1 MNLGQTLPGLKVLD
15 LSTNIAGPFAAMIL
29 GDMGADV
36 IKIERPPHGDDTRAL
51 PPQFESQAT
60 VFLAVNRGKRSLLLD
75 IKSPEG
81 KEALLRL
88 VESADVVIESFPPGL
103 GEKLG
108 ITFEALKAR
117 NPRILMASISAFG
130 DGPIGRTM
138 PGYDALVQAV
148 SGMMSFTGSP
158 GTPTVRLAPSV
169 LDLTTGMWAAMGL
182 LAAVMRRN
190 AGGGA
195 EHVRPSLIDSAFTLM
210 NHQLLGMLATGQPPE
225 KLGSGAPS
233 AAPYG
238 VFRTADGE
246 IMIATASEPQFPRLC
261 AALGLEEVAADPR
274 FGAMADRLANRGPL
288 DRAIAAV
295 IAGQST
301 DHWLGHL
308 GHAGISCGRVNDLAE
323 ALVLPVV
330 AERGLLELDAAAP
343 ANRAAGSAGPET
355 GSRVGR
361 TFARS
366 AAAGRIRCTRN
377 RTAGFRPGD
386 WPSEGVKLR
395 LTSWQDRRRK

>member
-1 MNLGQTLPGLKVLD
+1 MNFNSTLSGLTVLD

-51 PPQFESQAT
+51 PPQVDGQAT
-60 VFLAVNRGKRSLLLD
+60 VFMAVNRGKRSLLLD
-75 IKSPEG
+75 TRLPEG
-81 KEALLRL
+81 REALLRL
-88 VESADVVIESFPPGL
+88 VETADVVIASFPPGL

-182 LAAVMRRN
+182 LAALLRRN

-210 NHQLLGMLATGQPPE
+210 NHQLLGMLATGQPPQ

-233 AAPYG
+233 ASPYG
-238 VFRTADGE
+238 VFQAADGE
-246 IMIATASEPQFPRLC
+246 VMIATASEPQFPRLC
-261 AALGLEEVAADPR
+261 AALGLEEVGTDARYAT
-274 FGAMADRLANRGPL
+274 MTDRLVNRHPL
-288 DRAIAAV
+288 NQAIADV
-295 IAGQST
+295 IGTQSVSY
-301 DHWLGHL
+301 WLSHL
-308 GHAGISCGRVNDLAE
+308 GSAGISCGRVNDLAE
-323 ALVLPVV
+323 AWALPVV
-330 AERGLLELDAAAP
+330 AERGLLDSMQLRLPIDLMGQPDRMPAP
-343 ANRAAGSAGPET
+343 RLGEH
-355 GSRVGR
+355 SRQILGQ
-361 TFARS
+361 
-366 AAAGRIRCTRN
+366 
-377 RTAGFRPGD
+377 AGFRSAEIAELGID
-386 WPSEGVKLR
+386 
-395 LTSWQDRRRK
+395 

>member
-1 MNLGQTLPGLKVLD
+1 MTFDQTLPGLKVLD

-51 PPQFESQAT
+51 PPQIEGQAT
-60 VFLAVNRGKRSLLLD
+60 VFLAVNRNKRSLLLD

-81 KEALLRL
+81 KDAFFRL
-88 VESADVVIESFPPGL
+88 VETADVVVESFPPGL
-103 GEKLG
+103 GKKLG
-108 ITFEALKAR
+108 ITFEGLKAR

-169 LDLTTGMWAAMGL
+169 LDLTTGMWAAIGL
-182 LAAVMRRN
+182 LAAIMRRN

-238 VFRTADGE
+238 VFQATDGE
-246 IMIATASEPQFPRLC
+246 LMIATASEPQFPRLC
-261 AALGLEEVAADPR
+261 AALGLDSLTGDPR
-274 FGAMADRLANRGPL
+274 FATMVERLVHRVALNAQIADK
-288 DRAIAAV
+288 IAE
-295 IAGQST
+295 QSVS
-301 DHWLGHL
+301 HWLSVL
-308 GHAGISCGRVNDLAE
+308 GTAGISCGRVNNLAE
-323 ALVLPVV
+323 ALALPVV
-330 AERGLLELDAAAP
+330 AERELLNAMQLRLPIDLSGQP
-343 ANRAAGSAGPET
+343 ARMVPPKLGEH
-355 GSRVGR
+355 SREVLQQ
-361 TFARS
+361 
-366 AAAGRIRCTRN
+366 
-377 RTAGFRPGD
+377 AGFDQQAITKMGID
-386 WPSEGVKLR
+386 
-395 LTSWQDRRRK
+395 

>member
-1 MNLGQTLPGLKVLD
+1 MTFNQTLPGLKVLD

-29 GDMGADV
+29 GDLGADV

-51 PPQFESQAT
+51 PPRWEGEAT
-60 VFLAVNRGKRSLLLD
+60 VFLAVNRNKRSLLLD

-81 KEALLRL
+81 KAALFRL
-88 VESADVVIESFPPGL
+88 VETADVVIESFPPGL

-108 ITFEALKAR
+108 ITFDALKVR

-130 DGPIGRTM
+130 DGPIGKTM

-169 LDLTTGMWAAMGL
+169 LDLSTGMWVAMGL
-182 LAAVMRRN
+182 LAAIIRRS

-195 EHVRPSLIDSAFTLM
+195 EHIRPSLIDSAFTLM

-238 VFRTADGE
+238 VFQASDGE
-246 IMIATASEPQFPRLC
+246 LMIATASEPQFPRLC
-261 AALGLEEVAADPR
+261 AALGRDELPTDPR
-274 FGAMADRLANRGPL
+274 FATMADRLAHRNELNRV
-288 DRAIAAV
+288 IAAT
-295 IAGQST
+295 IATQST
-301 DHWLGHL
+301 AHWLDLL
-308 GHAGISCGRVNDLAE
+308 GASGISCGRVNNLAE
-323 ALVLPVV
+323 ALALPVV
-330 AERGLLELDAAAP
+330 AERELLNSMQLRLPIDLS
-343 ANRAAGSAGPET
+343 GQTT
-355 GSRVGR
+355 GMSPPKLGEHSRE
-361 TFARS
+361 
-366 AAAGRIRCTRN
+366 ILQQ
-377 RTAGFRPGD
+377 AGFEAG
-386 WPSEGVKLR
+386 EIKKLGI
-395 LTSWQDRRRK
+395 D

>member
-1 MNLGQTLPGLKVLD
+1 MTFDQTLSGIKVLD

-36 IKIERPPHGDDTRAL
+36 IKVERPPHGDDTRAL
-51 PPQFESQAT
+51 PPKFDGQAT
-60 VFLAVNRGKRSLLLD
+60 VFLAVNRNKRSLLLD
-75 IKSPEG
+75 IKSAEG
-81 KEALLRL
+81 KAALFRL
-88 VESADVVIESFPPGL
+88 VETADVVIESFPPGL

-158 GTPTVRLAPSV
+158 DTPSVRLAPSV

-182 LAAVMRRN
+182 LAAILRRG
-190 AGGGA
+190 ASGGA

-225 KLGSGAPS
+225 KLGSGTPS

-238 VFRTADGE
+238 VFKASDGE
-246 IMIATASEPQFPRLC
+246 LMIATASEPQFPRLC
-261 AALGLEEVAADPR
+261 AALSLA
-274 FGAMADRLANRGPL
+274 RLADDDRFSTMASRIVNRAAL
-288 DRAIAAV
+288 DTEIATV
-295 IAGQST
+295 IAR
-301 DHWLGHL
+301 HPLAYWLETL
-308 GHAGISCGRVNDLAE
+308 ARAGISCGRVNSLAE
-323 ALVLPVV
+323 AIALPVV
-330 AERGLLELDAAAP
+330 AERKLLGDMQ
-343 ANRAAGSAGPET
+343 
-355 GSRVGR
+355 
-361 TFARS
+361 
-366 AAAGRIRCTRN
+366 IRLPIDIKASGFR
-377 RTAGFRPGD
+377 RPPPRLGEHSHEILEKAGFSD
-386 WPSEGVKLR
+386 AEITR
-395 LTSWQDRRRK
+395 LSHE

>member
-1 MNLGQTLPGLKVLD
+1 MNFNQTLPGLKVLD

-51 PPQFESQAT
+51 PPKWEGEAT
-60 VFLAVNRGKRSLLLD
+60 VFLAVNRNKRSLLLD

-81 KEALLRL
+81 KEALFRL
-88 VESADVVIESFPPGL
+88 IETADVVIESFPPGL

-108 ITFEALKAR
+108 ITFDVLKAR

-130 DGPIGRTM
+130 DGPIGKTM

-158 GTPTVRLAPSV
+158 DTPTVRLAPSV

-182 LAAVMRRN
+182 LAAIMRRS

-238 VFRTADGE
+238 VFKASDGE
-246 IMIATASEPQFPRLC
+246 LIIATASEPQFPRLC
-261 AALGLEEVAADPR
+261 AALALDSLIPDPR
-274 FGAMADRLANRGPL
+274 FRTMVDRLDHRDALNTQ
-288 DRAIAAV
+288 IAEKISQHPV
-295 IAGQST
+295 G
-301 DHWLGHL
+301 HWLIVL
-308 GHAGISCGRVNDLAE
+308 GKAGISCGRVNRLNE
-323 ALVLPVV
+323 ALALPVV
-330 AERGLLELDAAAP
+330 AERGLLD
-343 ANRAAGSAGPET
+343 SMQ
-355 GSRVGR
+355 
-361 TFARS
+361 
-366 AAAGRIRCTRN
+366 
-377 RTAGFRPGD
+377 
-386 WPSEGVKLR
+386 LR
-395 LTSWQDRRRK
+395 LPVDLSGEHARKLPPKLGEHSAEILREAEFSELEISSFL

>member
-1 MNLGQTLPGLKVLD
+1 MRFDTTLTGLKVLD

-36 IKIERPPHGDDTRAL
+36 IKVERPPHGDDTRAL
-51 PPQFESQAT
+51 PPTWQGEAT
-60 VFLAVNRGKRSLLLD
+60 VFLAVNRNKRSLLLD
-75 IKSPEG
+75 IKSPQG

-88 VESADVVIESFPPGL
+88 AESADVVIESFPPGL

-108 ITFEALKAR
+108 LTFEALKAR
-117 NPRILMASISAFG
+117 NPLILMASISAFG
-130 DGPIGRTM
+130 DGPIGGTM

-182 LAAVMRRN
+182 MAAILRRN

-210 NHQLLGMLATGQPPE
+210 NHQLLGMLATGLPPE

-238 VFRTADGE
+238 VFQASDGE
-246 IMIATASEPQFPRLC
+246 IMIATASDAQFPRLC
-261 AALGLEEVAADPR
+261 AALGLDDVAADAR
-274 FGAMADRLANRGPL
+274 FAKMADRLANRQSL
-288 DRAIAAV
+288 NQAISAV
-295 IAGQST
+295 IAGQPVS
-301 DHWLGHL
+301 HWLEHL
-308 GHAGISCGRVNDLAE
+308 GKAGISCGRVNDLAE
-323 ALVLPVV
+323 AWVLPVV
-330 AERGLLELDAAAP
+330 AERGLLDSMQLRLPIDL
-343 ANRAAGSAGPET
+343 NGPQLGKRPPKLGEH
-355 GSRVGR
+355 SRE
-361 TFARS
+361 
-366 AAAGRIRCTRN
+366 ILEQ
-377 RTAGFRPGD
+377 AGFD
-386 WPSEGVKLR
+386 SEVIGALGF
-395 LTSWQDRRRK
+395 

>member
-1 MNLGQTLPGLKVLD
+1 MSFNQTLPSLKVLD

-51 PPQFESQAT
+51 PPRWEGEAT
-60 VFLAVNRGKRSLLLD
+60 VFLAVNRNKRSLLLD

-81 KEALLRL
+81 KATLFRL
-88 VESADVVIESFPPGL
+88 IETADVVIESFPPGL

-108 ITFEALKAR
+108 ITFDALKAR

-130 DGPIGRTM
+130 DGPIGKTM

-158 GTPTVRLAPSV
+158 DTPTIRVAPSI
-169 LDLTTGMWAAMGL
+169 LDLSTGMWTAMGL
-182 LAAVMRRN
+182 LAAILRRN

-195 EHVRPSLIDSAFTLM
+195 EHIRPSLIDSAFTMM

-238 VFRTADGE
+238 VFASSDGE
-246 IMIATASEPQFPRLC
+246 LMIATASEAQFPRLC
-261 AALGLEEVAADPR
+261 AALGRDELSDDPR
-274 FGAMADRLANRGPL
+274 FATMANRLGHRDEL
-288 DRAIAAV
+288 NRMIAETV
-295 IAGQST
+295 ST
-301 DHWLGHL
+301 QTTAHWLDAL
-308 GHAGISCGRVNDLAE
+308 GNAGISCGRVNTLAE

-330 AERGLLELDAAAP
+330 AERNLLDSMQLRLPIDLSEHP
-343 ANRAAGSAGPET
+343 ERRGPPKLGEH
-355 GSRVGR
+355 SRE
-361 TFARS
+361 
-366 AAAGRIRCTRN
+366 ILQE
-377 RTAGFRPGD
+377 AGFSD
-386 WPSEGVKLR
+386 IEIAAIF
-395 LTSWQDRRRK
+395 

>member
-1 MNLGQTLPGLKVLD
+1 MTFDQTLSGLKVLD

-36 IKIERPPHGDDTRAL
+36 IKVERPPHGDDTRAL
-51 PPQFESQAT
+51 PPQIDGQAT
-60 VFLAVNRGKRSLLLD
+60 VFLSVNRNKRSLLLD
-75 IKSPEG
+75 IKSPGG
-81 KEALLRL
+81 KDALFRL
-88 VESADVVIESFPPGL
+88 VEAADVVIESFPPGL

-148 SGMMSFTGSP
+148 SGMMSFTGAP

-182 LAAVMRRN
+182 LAAVLRRN

-210 NHQLLGMLATGQPPE
+210 NHQLLGMIATGQVPE

-238 VFRTADGE
+238 VFEAHDGE
-246 IMIATASEPQFPRLC
+246 LMIATASEPQFPRLC
-261 AALGLEEVAADPR
+261 AALGLEALASDPR
-274 FGAMADRLANRGPL
+274 YAAMADRLVHRDALN
-288 DRAIAAV
+288 ASIAGV
-295 IAGQST
+295 IAGRSVS
-301 DHWLGHL
+301 HWLGIL
-308 GHAGISCGRVNDLAE
+308 GKAGISCGRVNNLAE
-323 ALVLPVV
+323 ALELPVI
-330 AERGLLELDAAAP
+330 AERRLINGHQLRLPVDTLPSVVRGGAP
-343 ANRAAGSAGPET
+343 WLGEHSQSVLAE
-355 GSRVGR
+355 
-361 TFARS
+361 
-366 AAAGRIRCTRN
+366 
-377 RTAGFRPGD
+377 AGFSD
-386 WPSEGVKLR
+386 LEIQNLAVA
-395 LTSWQDRRRK
+395 